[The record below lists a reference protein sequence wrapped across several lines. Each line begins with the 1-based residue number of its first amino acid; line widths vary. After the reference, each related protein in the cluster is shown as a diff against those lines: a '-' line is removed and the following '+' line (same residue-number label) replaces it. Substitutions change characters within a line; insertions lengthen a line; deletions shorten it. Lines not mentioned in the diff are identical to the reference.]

1 MKNGVK
7 FMNQHKLQLAWRL
20 FKDDCHNTNQQILQA
35 TQVLLMMFIVTLSL
49 TSESVQSHLK
59 HNLSNLLGADLVLSN
74 KGALSAAALQQLTK
88 NSEDIIFTQSLKT
101 TLTHQ
106 EKWQHAT
113 IKAVS
118 KDYPLQGEVL
128 ISDNIGGEIYAATAS
143 PQSGMLW
150 IDSRLAAGL
159 NAKIGDTLTISSSQL
174 TISHILQHEP
184 DRLMEGHN
192 VDMRALMHRDDFNSL
207 GLADDTVTYRYLLNA
222 SEGQVKEIIDWQ
234 KQRLPS
240 AQIRH
245 KKGAHPLALFWQRT
259 ENLIGLAS
267 VILLFMAAIAIY
279 QISNIQIRKE
289 QHFTAVCMSVG
300 ATRSEVLFVSVIKW
314 LIHLL
319 LLFPAVMI
327 LSNVAHFIIVH
338 WLSAALPDL
347 TWALDTS
354 TALIAFAGC
363 SLILA
368 VFQVPVW
375 LALKHATVKQLV
387 LNLPQAPRTIVSL
400 LSALSVLFMVTAVY
414 SDNGLLTTMVLG
426 AMFACVA
433 LIALISWG
441 SLTLGEKLTQSHS
454 GLVPFALFMM
464 KQRLVSKS
472 TQIMGVG
479 LCSFLLLFTLMLM
492 HDLGATMHQYQR
504 QFDGNLIVSQADS
517 QQMEALEEW
526 SINHQG
532 EIRQQKPFVYAK
544 VVNVNGLA
552 INDFISRPSASLATL
567 QQSIRLH
574 WANEVPANNKVIA
587 GTWWSRSAGNWQQIS
602 IEEEVMTDIGL
613 SIGDRLTIVVGQKPI
628 DFTIVASHIYKPG
641 AGSITFWVQM
651 PASAV
656 NFIDA
661 PHYYM
666 ASIEINDDSV
676 KHLSKLWQQYP
687 TLRMVSMQEMI
698 ARFDATLKLVTQ
710 VISGFSILII
720 SLSVIVMI
728 ASVLA
733 YEPQERKKNSV
744 IMSFGLPKR
753 TCLSINMIE
762 WSMTGGIASFGA
774 MLGTWL
780 AGTLIYQS
788 QFSLSYTPD
797 FVWLLSTLFIITSA
811 VMALGVF
818 VSRHTLNSSI
828 RDLLAE

>member
-1 MKNGVK
+1 
-7 FMNQHKLQLAWRL
+7 MNKHSFQLAWRL
-20 FKDDCHNTNQQILQA
+20 FIEDCHNTNQRILQA
-35 TQVLLMMFIVTLSL
+35 TQVILMMFIVTLSL

-74 KGALSAAALQQLTK
+74 KGALSAADLQQLTE
-88 NSEDIIFTQSLKT
+88 NSDDIIFTQSLKT

-106 EKWQHAT
+106 EQWQRAT

-118 KDYPLQGEVL
+118 QDYPLQGEL
-128 ISDNIGGEIYAATAS
+128 LLSDSIGGEIYVATTS
-143 PQSGMLW
+143 PETGSLW
-150 IDSRLAAGL
+150 IDTRLAAGL
-159 NAKIGDTLTISSSQL
+159 NVKIGDTLTIASSQL
-174 TISHILQHEP
+174 TITHILQHEP

-192 VDMRALMHRDDFNSL
+192 VDMRALIHRDDFNQM
-207 GLADDTVTYRYLLNA
+207 GLADDTVTYRYLVNA
-222 SEGQVKEIIDWQ
+222 SQEQVNNIINWQ
-234 KQRLPS
+234 ESQLPS
-240 AQIRH
+240 AQVRH

-319 LLFPAVMI
+319 FLFPVVMI
-327 LSNVAHFIIVH
+327 LSNILHFIIVH
-338 WLSAALPDL
+338 WLSSALPDL
-347 TWALDTS
+347 AWALDTQ
-354 TALIAFAGC
+354 TALFAFAGC

-426 AMFACVA
+426 SMFACVT
-433 LIALISWG
+433 LIAVISWV
-441 SLTLGEKLTQSHS
+441 SLTVGETLTQKHS

-479 LCSFLLLFTLMLM
+479 LCTFLLLFTLMLM

-504 QFDGNLIVSQADS
+504 QFDGNLLVSQADS
-517 QQMEALEEW
+517 QQMDALEEW
-526 SINHQG
+526 SASHRG
-532 EIRQQKPFVYAK
+532 EIRQQKPFVYAN
-544 VVNVNGLA
+544 VVKVNGQA
-552 INDFISRPSASLATL
+552 INDFSSRPSASLATL

-574 WANEVPANNKVIA
+574 WTDKVPANNKLTA
-587 GTWWSRSAGNWQQIS
+587 GKWWKGKEDNWQQIS

-613 SIGDRLTIVVGQKPI
+613 SIGDRLTIVVAQKPI
-628 DFTIVASHIYKPG
+628 EFTIVASHVYKPG

-676 KHLSKLWQQYP
+676 KHLGKLWQQYP

-762 WSMTGGIASFGA
+762 WAMTGGIASIGA

-780 AGTLIYQS
+780 AGVLIYQS
-788 QFSLSYTPD
+788 QFSLPYEPD
-797 FVWLLSTLFIITSA
+797 FVWLLSTLLLITSA
-811 VMALGVF
+811 VMVIGVF
-818 VSRHTLNSSI
+818 VSRQTLNSSI